1 LAAGGELSYNMVV
14 THLILAVTLMFANA
28 SVREPVVAGRFYPG
42 DRVALQKEVKGYLD
56 AAPVPALE
64 GPVLAVVS
72 PHAGYAFSGPPAGRA
87 VKALAGAGFTRI
99 ILMGTG
105 HGAYYESGA
114 VLADYDAFAT
124 PLGRVPVDRAAVAAL
139 AKKPGFKV
147 ANNLH
152 QREHSLEVQLPFLQ
166 ETLGEF
172 SIVPM
177 VMGGQTTPEDADAV
191 AKGLRS
197 LLDGKTAIVVS
208 TDFTHY
214 GPNYD
219 YVPFRDGVAE
229 KMRALDL
236 GAWELVRPGFQ
247 ERFAAY
253 IETTGA
259 TVCGEKGLMVLC
271 ALLPP
276 EAKRVMLEY
285 TSSGEVLGDYANAV
299 GYLAGVFTGKK
310 DGPAAV
316 PARKPH
322 TGTLKPEERKALL
335 RLARAALDSHV
346 TASDALSR
354 ALAGLTLT
362 EGLTGVAG
370 AFVTLKAGEDLRG
383 CIGAIEG
390 REPLWL
396 SVVHNAANAAT
407 RDPRFR
413 PVRPEELTLISVEVS
428 ALSPMKP
435 VASVDDIVLGK
446 HGVILEKRGRSA
458 VFLPQVATEQGW
470 NLEQFL
476 SHLARKAGLGASDW
490 KEGASFRVFTADVIH
505 E

>member
-1 LAAGGELSYNMVV
+1 V
-14 THLILAVTLMFANA
+14 TNFILAVTLMCATS

-42 DRVALQKEVKGYLD
+42 DRAGLQKEVKGYLD
-56 AAPVPALE
+56 AAPVPVLE
-64 GPVLAVVS
+64 GPVLALVS
-72 PHAGYAFSGPPAGRA
+72 PHAGYAFSGPPAARA
-87 VKALAGAGFTRI
+87 VKALAGSGVTRI
-99 ILMGTG
+99 VLMGTG
-105 HGAYYESGA
+105 HAAYYERGA

-124 PLGRVPVDRAAVAAL
+124 PLGNVAVDRAAVGEL
-139 AKKPGFKV
+139 SKKAGFKI

-152 QREHSLEVQLPFLQ
+152 QREHSLEVQLPILQ
-166 ETLGEF
+166 QTLKEF

-191 AKGLRS
+191 ARGLRP
-197 LLDGKTAIVVS
+197 LLGEKTVLVLS

-219 YVPFRDGVAE
+219 YVPFREGVQE

-259 TVCGEKGLMVLC
+259 TVCGEKGLMVLT

-276 EAKRVMLEY
+276 DAKKAMLHY
-285 TSSGEVLGDYANAV
+285 TTSGEVLGDYQNAV
-299 GYLAGVFTGKK
+299 GYLAGAFTGKLN
-310 DGPAAV
+310 GSVAT

-322 TGTLKPEERKALL
+322 SGDLTAADKKALV
-335 RLARAALDSHV
+335 RLARAALVSHV
-346 TASDALSR
+346 AAGDDLSR
-354 ALAGLTLT
+354 ALRDLDLTP
-362 EGLTGVAG
+362 GLTGVAG

-383 CIGAIEG
+383 CIGSIEG

-413 PVRPEELTLISVEVS
+413 PVRPEELTLLSVEVS
-428 ALSPMKP
+428 ALSPMKA
-435 VASVDDIVLGK
+435 VASYRDIVLGR
-446 HGVILEKRGRSA
+446 HGVVLEKRGRSA
-458 VFLPQVATEQGW
+458 VFLPQVATETGW
-470 NLEQFL
+470 TLDQFL
-476 SHLARKAGLGASDW
+476 SHLAQKAGLGASDW
-490 KEGASFRVFTADVIH
+490 KEGAVFRVFTAEVIH

>member
-1 LAAGGELSYNMVV
+1 
-14 THLILAVTLMFANA
+14 MFANA
-28 SVREPVVAGRFYPG
+28 SLRDPVVAGRFYPG
-42 DRVALQKEVKGYLD
+42 DRAALQKEVKGYLD
-56 AAPVPALE
+56 AAPAAVLE

-72 PHAGYAFSGPPAGRA
+72 PHAGYTFSGPTAGRA
-87 VKALAGAGFTRI
+87 IKCLAGNGVTRV

-105 HGAYYESGA
+105 HSAYYEGGA

-124 PLGRVPVDRAAVAAL
+124 PLGNVPVDRAAVAEL
-139 AKKPGFKV
+139 AKKPGFKI

-166 ETLGEF
+166 ETLKEF

-191 AKGLRS
+191 ARGLRP

-219 YVPFRDGVAE
+219 YVPFREGVPE

-236 GAWELVRPGFQ
+236 GAWELVRPGYQ

-271 ALLPP
+271 SLLPP
-276 EAKRVMLEY
+276 DAKKAMLQY
-285 TSSGEVLGDYANAV
+285 TSSGEVLGDFQNAV
-299 GYLAGVFTGKK
+299 GYLAGVFTGKLN
-310 DGPAAV
+310 GSIATP
-316 PARKPH
+316 PRKPH
-322 TGTLKPEERKALL
+322 TGALTADEKKALV
-335 RLARAALDSHV
+335 RLARAALTSHV
-346 TASDALSR
+346 AGDDALAR
-354 ALAGLTLT
+354 ALRDLNLT

-370 AFVTLKAGEDLRG
+370 AFVTLKVGEDLRG
-383 CIGAIEG
+383 CIGTIEG

-396 SVVHNAANAAT
+396 SVIHNAANAAT
-407 RDPRFR
+407 HDPRFR
-413 PVRPEELTLISVEVS
+413 PVRPEELTLIGVEVS

-435 VASVDDIVLGK
+435 VASYRDIVLGT
-446 HGVILEKRGRSA
+446 HGVVLEKRGRSA
-458 VFLPQVATEQGW
+458 VFLPQVATETGW
-470 NLEQFL
+470 TLDQFL
-476 SHLARKAGLGASDW
+476 SHLAQKAGLGASDW
-490 KEGASFRVFTADVIH
+490 KEGATFRVFTAEVIH